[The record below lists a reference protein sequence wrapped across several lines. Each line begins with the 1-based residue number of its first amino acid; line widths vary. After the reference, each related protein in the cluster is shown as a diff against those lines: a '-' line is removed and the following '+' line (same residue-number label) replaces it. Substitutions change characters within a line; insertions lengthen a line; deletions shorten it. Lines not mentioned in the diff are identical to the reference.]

1 VKGHAAAAAPGQ
13 GHANENAAAS
23 AGKICA
29 SCALLSFAGL
39 LPILF

>member
-1 VKGHAAAAAPGQ
+1 VTKHYVAKADAPGNS
-13 GHANENAAAS
+13 NEKAAAS